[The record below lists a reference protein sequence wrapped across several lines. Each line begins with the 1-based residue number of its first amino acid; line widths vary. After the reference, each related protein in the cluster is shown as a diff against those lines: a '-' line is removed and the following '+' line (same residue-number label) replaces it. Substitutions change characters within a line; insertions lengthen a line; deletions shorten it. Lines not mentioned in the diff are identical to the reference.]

1 MCSGLPDIWIG
12 IYSHHHIQAVLVPG
26 RRWRGDQGCIDDGP
40 LARHQAFFGRD
51 RQCADGAGRLG
62 RRREVAA
69 EGKAIVLSA
78 ARKEDT
84 NTITEPTKVVPV
96 TSKARGLGKQF
107 SYSFVPYSVT
117 VLVLSTK

>member
-69 EGKAIVLSA
+69 EGK
-78 ARKEDT
+78 
-84 NTITEPTKVVPV
+84 VVPV